1 MSFWCFLQDENGCKS
16 SRPNFSFLREVAFW
30 VVFSTIH
37 CLFSKVGA
45 CPTLWLACE
54 FWQLTFTLQSEEKMD
69 DVLKSGHFSILTI
82 SICSRTCVC
91 TKCVFTSSLSTITTP
106 ILYFSSPMN
115 PFFARPI

>member
-1 MSFWCFLQDENGCKS
+1 MSFWCFLQDRKGVCKS

-82 SICSRTCVC
+82 SICAVFVQNVRHSLQAALVVSEVLRTKVG
-91 TKCVFTSSLSTITTP
+91 FIHTTT
-106 ILYFSSPMN
+106 
-115 PFFARPI
+115 